1 MKKRWISLA
10 TLLVLLLVLMPTTAM
25 ATAMRGLQF
34 CTTCQ
39 ALKIFTV
46 VGYRSCESNG
56 HALIYKCMGCK
67 TEISGEVESHTGGG
81 ATCTTEGTCNKCGAS
96 YKDPNNHGGN
106 STDYRYRRISETEHN
121 VTVVCKGCKKTINT
135 YNEGHREYSPA
146 KCCYGAMCANCW
158 TYYGSIDPNNH
169 VGETSTTYVKTSE
182 TQHTEKITYADCRH
196 AVDGESTDHTPT
208 TAATCTTGAYCKICE
223 SYYGEP
229 DSNAHDLESHDGQA
243 PTCTAVGWDA
253 YETCQREGCDYTTY
267 VEKPAL
273 GHHFVADAAV
283 APTCTKTGLTAGT
296 HCDRCGAIG
305 TAQEIVPKTEH
316 NYDKGV
322 VTKPTCSAE
331 GYTTYTCKDCGYK
344 LVTDKVK
351 PLSHWYDL
359 WEPTGD
365 GRNSAPCKR
374 SGCTYT
380 KTTACVDWD
389 FMLVPAG
396 SEEAEGFT
404 ICPVCGAMSDGGRLE
419 LVESAVAT
427 PVVYWTPEG
436 DLLVRWG
443 TMENGETIM
452 CVGFEFDARLAQCY
466 GSINFTV
473 PAELLEGYRLM
484 LLDAEGNETEMEV
497 EIVGQKATFLVNFS
511 ADAQSRRTPVRMF
524 HLVPLESEG
533 TVEATEAEE
542 TAGK

>member
-1 MKKRWISLA
+1 MKKRMFG
-10 TLLVLLLVLMPTTAM
+10 TLLALCLSVVLIGLV
-25 ATAMRGLQF
+25 F
-34 CTTCQ
+34 CDAAKACPNDDCDVETYTYAYLDAEVHSKNCGNGNH
-39 ALKIFTV
+39 TV
-46 VGYRSCESNG
+46 NQKHVTSKS
-56 HALIYKCMGCK
+56 
-67 TEISGEVESHTGGG
+67 
-81 ATCTTEGTCNKCGAS
+81 ATCTSAAYC
-96 YKDPNNHGGN
+96 D
-106 STDYRYRRISETEHN
+106 
-121 VTVVCKGCKKTINT
+121 VCK
-135 YNEGHREYSPA
+135 HSF
-146 KCCYGAMCANCW
+146 
-158 TYYGSIDPNNH
+158 
-169 VGETSTTYVKTSE
+169 GE
-182 TQHTEKITYADCRH
+182 
-196 AVDGESTDHTPT
+196 
-208 TAATCTTGAYCKICE
+208 
-223 SYYGEP
+223 
-229 DSNAHDLESHDGQA
+229 
-243 PTCTAVGWDA
+243 
-253 YETCQREGCDYTTY
+253 
-267 VEKPAL
+267 AL
-273 GHHFVADAAV
+273 GHHFVTDAAV

-322 VTKPTCSAE
+322 VTKPTCSSE
-331 GYTTYTCKDCGYK
+331 GYTTYTCKDCGFK

-419 LVESAVAT
+419 LVESAIAT

-452 CVGFEFDARLAQCY
+452 CVGFEYDARLVQCY
-466 GSINFTV
+466 GSIDFTV

-533 TVEATEAEE
+533 TVESTEAEE
-542 TAGK
+542 TASK